1 MLESEIRHE
10 IIDPCYESLARRS
23 SGIYSHDRQSM
34 RFLSL
39 HIQGF
44 TLADEEPIERLI
56 EEITPL
62 VYERDEPF
70 RLATYQPYLKR
81 CLEERGIKRE
91 RDPVEIDLESLRL
104 AQQKKAEQ
112 KAQGD
117 AIRAEHGFFPVVPE
131 SLDSRAME

>member
-1 MLESEIRHE
+1 MSIETGQLQ
-10 IIDPCYESLARRS
+10 IIDPCYESKARRS

-39 HIQGF
+39 SIQGF

-62 VYERDEPF
+62 VYKRDKPF
-70 RLATYQPYLKR
+70 RLAIYQPYFER
-81 CLEERGIKRE
+81 CIEERGIKRE

-104 AQQKKAEQ
+104 FQQKNAEQ
-112 KAQGD
+112 KARGD
-117 AIRAEHGFFPVVPE
+117 AIRAEHGFFPVDP
-131 SLDSRAME
+131 D